1 MRMVALQDSSMRKSV
16 QPETTIVQDECS
28 PNMYDEFL
36 NCNSYLY
43 NMQDKQNSESI
54 SSDGEFNEFNYF
66 ELVDETDEKFVVQK
80 YQEMIQIKYSNE
92 LRKKYMDGHYI
103 DEELKIK
110 AEMMVK
116 GQAQDRKY
124 LSKRLVT

>member
-1 MRMVALQDSSMRKSV
+1 MKGNG
-16 QPETTIVQDECS
+16 DECS

-66 ELVDETDEKFVVQK
+66 ELIDCTDEKF
-80 YQEMIQIKYSNE
+80 I
-92 LRKKYMDGHYI
+92 L
-103 DEELKIK
+103 
-110 AEMMVK
+110 
-116 GQAQDRKY
+116 
-124 LSKRLVT
+124 

>member
-1 MRMVALQDSSMRKSV
+1 MAV
-16 QPETTIVQDECS
+16 DECS

-66 ELVDETDEKFVVQK
+66 DLIDETDEKFV
-80 YQEMIQIKYSNE
+80 
-92 LRKKYMDGHYI
+92 H
-103 DEELKIK
+103 
-110 AEMMVK
+110 
-116 GQAQDRKY
+116 
-124 LSKRLVT
+124 

>member
-1 MRMVALQDSSMRKSV
+1 MKGCG
-16 QPETTIVQDECS
+16 DECS

-66 ELVDETDEKFVVQK
+66 ELIDCTDEKFILQK
-80 YQEMIQIKYSNE
+80 YHELLNVKYKSSPA
-92 LRKKYMDGHYI
+92 LLQKYISCHYI
-103 DEELKIK
+103 DEDLK
-110 AEMMVK
+110 
-116 GQAQDRKY
+116 
-124 LSKRLVT
+124 L